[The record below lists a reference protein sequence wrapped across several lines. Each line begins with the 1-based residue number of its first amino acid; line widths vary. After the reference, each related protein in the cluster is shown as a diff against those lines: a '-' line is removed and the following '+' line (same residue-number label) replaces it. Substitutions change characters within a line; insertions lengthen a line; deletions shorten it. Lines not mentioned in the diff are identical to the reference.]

1 MDFLYFPDDKSE
13 YLPGII
19 SVIAIVILSFLI
31 VWLLL
36 RASKREVEQLEEQGY
51 TVTANRES
59 EGEKNKENKNNSTN
73 STNNKES

>member
-31 VWLLL
+31 VWLLM
-36 RASKREVEQLEEQGY
+36 RASKKEVEHLEEQGY
-51 TVTANRES
+51 NVTADKES
-59 EGEKNKENKNNSTN
+59 EGEKNK
-73 STNNKES
+73 NKES